1 MYICVFCSKGI
12 SETNMYIYVIL
23 NVQCTPPK
31 SMQYVNVIILVCT
44 GFLNATAT
52 PRFIPAGESVAPVLS
67 IGLTGSSS
75 HVYPSVVGK

>member
-31 SMQYVNVIILVCT
+31 SMQYVSECH
-44 GFLNATAT
+44 ATAT